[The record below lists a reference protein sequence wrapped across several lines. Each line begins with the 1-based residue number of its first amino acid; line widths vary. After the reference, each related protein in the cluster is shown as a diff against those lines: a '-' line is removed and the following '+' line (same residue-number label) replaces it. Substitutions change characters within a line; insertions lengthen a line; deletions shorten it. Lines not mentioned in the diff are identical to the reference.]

1 MSRKLRNAKFLHQFS
16 QISLFCVPLVRVMQ
30 PLEWFSIKTFIN
42 TILSCDIPN
51 TYENFNAGAEFLCS
65 VTAGTLLK
73 KLYMSYHAIGRN

>member
-1 MSRKLRNAKFLHQFS
+1 MPMQGNSYSGIIKA
-16 QISLFCVPLVRVMQ
+16 PLLTQHLTKCTEM
-30 PLEWFSIKTFIN
+30 ETIKTFIN

-51 TYENFNAGAEFLCS
+51 TYENFDAGAEFLCS